1 MGSIAELVAWMHL
14 VPSVAGL
21 VVSAAHLGRS
31 RWAALLTAGFAAEVL
46 VQAFYRV
53 ATLALGSG
61 AMRSSGTA
69 AAFTLASLVGIV
81 GAVAI
86 VIGVAGLLKDAR
98 APERGRTA

>member
-1 MGSIAELVAWMHL
+1 MGPLAELVAWMHL

-21 VVSAAHLGRS
+21 VVSVAHFGRS
-31 RWAALLTAGFAAEVL
+31 RWALPLTAGFAAEVL

-61 AMRSSGTA
+61 AMRSTGISA
-69 AAFTLASLVGIV
+69 SFTLASLIGLA

-86 VIGVAGLLKDAR
+86 VVGVAGLLKDAR
-98 APERGRTA
+98 AAERGRTA